1 MALVNFIFGIHKN
14 RHTLWARLFP
24 GAEQFLQEQRKG
36 ERSVTQCSVN
46 EDWGPQAEG
55 KRECKYVISMFVLG
69 AKATNRMEDTVGWA
83 VLAQPH
89 RTTFLPSSPFPEEW
103 VSTGHSRHWTD
114 SPSGTCGYRNPSVN
128 LPCVRLSSWTW
139 LVHIKEI
146 LKHSSRKISPL
157 PVNRSIR
164 HRSTCNMDSSFALF
178 FFPSPAQDAYG
189 TVTTTDC
196 ERNSDL
202 HTNRAP
208 DTGKSP
214 RAHETKAALPPPSLK
229 PWGHQQAEIIQ
240 KTKRWRD
247 DFLKRGQSQNT
258 EHLNHNSPLPRNP
271 RGTSGLILCFL
282 QTGTYFP
289 FLNRWYW
296 KRTH

>member
-24 GAEQFLQEQRKG
+24 GAEQFLQQQRKG
-36 ERSVTQCSVN
+36 ERSLTQCSVN
-46 EDWGPQAEG
+46 EDWGPQAEE

-202 HTNRAP
+202 HT
-208 DTGKSP
+208 KP
-214 RAHETKAALPPPSLK
+214 RSRHGQESQTTWDESCSSPSLSEALRTSASRNHSEDK
-229 PWGHQQAEIIQ
+229 KMKGWFF
-240 KTKRWRD
+240 KTRTV
-247 DFLKRGQSQNT
+247 T
-258 EHLNHNSPLPRNP
+258 EHGAP
-271 RGTSGLILCFL
+271 
-282 QTGTYFP
+282 
-289 FLNRWYW
+289 
-296 KRTH
+296 